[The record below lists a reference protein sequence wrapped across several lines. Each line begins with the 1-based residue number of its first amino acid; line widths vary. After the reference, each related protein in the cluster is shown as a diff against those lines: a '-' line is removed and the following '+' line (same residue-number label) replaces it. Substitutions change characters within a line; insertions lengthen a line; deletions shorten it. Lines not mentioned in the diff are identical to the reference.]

1 MELITLTIPANR
13 SDRFIKELGEMAQ
26 EHMGLRGCD
35 VISQSLGYSEDLEK
49 VFFFVQIKTEDTA
62 VELMYPDPIFDPN
75 TREDDYDVGMVCA
88 AFQLSDE
95 TEVRRLMQK
104 ARLLHG
110 KTSETQEG
118 A

>member
-1 MELITLTIPANR
+1 MGLTVLPDR
-13 SDRFIKELGEMAQ
+13 SDRFIEELGEMAQ
-26 EHMGLRGCD
+26 EHMGLKGCD

-75 TREDDYDVGMVCA
+75 TGEDDYDVGMVCA
-88 AFQLSDE
+88 AFQLDDE
-95 TEVRRLMQK
+95 TRVRELMKK

-110 KTSETQEG
+110 KTSEAQEG